1 MHLCR
6 KTSHDGGYPA
16 VELADALIQQT
27 VGTVESGVRQERR
40 AARHALARHVR
51 RPHAVETLHV
61 VTRRRQEVPEIT
73 MTAQSPLEHRNRC
86 DTPTQAHMEQ

>member
-40 AARHALARHVR
+40 AARHALARHDVR
-51 RPHAVETLHV
+51 RHNIYCEGSNWFVSQRETAEQYHIMYV
-61 VTRRRQEVPEIT
+61 VKF
-73 MTAQSPLEHRNRC
+73 QSSF
-86 DTPTQAHMEQ
+86 